1 MSQYCSVNHFQKYKR
16 TTRQQHPLS
25 ARRYSIK
32 FCVSV
37 TSCPTVMFVQSG
49 LNISD
54 GASLYIQN
62 IMKCIKCI
70 IDLMALPT
78 ATFADSILIRF
89 MLDTEEKLSYV
100 TMRGASWTFV
110 LFFLLKPL
118 PAKVIFWCRI

>member
-1 MSQYCSVNHFQKYKR
+1 
-16 TTRQQHPLS
+16 
-25 ARRYSIK
+25 
-32 FCVSV
+32 
-37 TSCPTVMFVQSG
+37 MFVQSG